1 MRNLIAIAL
10 LLPLSALAQGK
21 YIHKG
26 ERDGVEMAY
35 RWNHPAGKP
44 SELLLRLKNTTQEDR
59 HIELAIDLYYQGR
72 TVEVLGSDTC
82 IRAGQTMTGKLN
94 GVYFIP
100 EQLTT
105 EQIKSGDAEA
115 ELTRT
120 VVTIEACP

>member
-1 MRNLIAIAL
+1 MRYLVAITL
-10 LLPLSALAQGK
+10 LLPLAGLAQGK

-35 RWNHPAGKP
+35 RWNHPTGKP

-59 HIELAIDLYYQGR
+59 RIALAIDLYYQGR
-72 TVEVLGSDTC
+72 TVEVLESDTC
-82 IRAGQTMTGKLN
+82 IRAGQSMTGKLN
-94 GVYFIP
+94 GVYFVP

-120 VVTIEACP
+120 LVTIDACP